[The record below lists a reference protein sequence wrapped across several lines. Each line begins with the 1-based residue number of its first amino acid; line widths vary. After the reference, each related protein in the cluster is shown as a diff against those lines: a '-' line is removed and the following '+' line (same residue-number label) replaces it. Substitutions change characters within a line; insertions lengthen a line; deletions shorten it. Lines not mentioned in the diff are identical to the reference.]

1 LGNKKKKH
9 TFAATNIETMFKIF
23 IVLFLGFIF
32 LILAFGFSVIRLI
45 LRLLFGGWNKK
56 PASQQSSSK
65 QRNKTNYTGTKQNT
79 PKLISKEEGE
89 YIDYEEV
96 K

>member
-1 LGNKKKKH
+1 
-9 TFAATNIETMFKIF
+9 MFKIF
-23 IVLFLGFIF
+23 IVLFLGFVF
-32 LILAFGFSVIRLI
+32 LIVAFGVSVIRLI
-45 LRLLFGGWNKK
+45 LRFLFGGWNNKTT
-56 PASQQSSSK
+56 SQQSSKK
-65 QRNKTNYTGTKQNT
+65 QQNKTNYTGTKQNT